1 MEKNSLLKFEER
13 RQIMYFI
20 TISEMIG
27 ANGEKISRKVA
38 NELKYNF
45 LGEEEL
51 LQAASEMGFLS
62 DIKKLDEKS
71 PALFERFFSDKP
83 KIYLD
88 RLQSLIYEVA
98 KKGNTVF
105 FGRGAQFLLRSFDC
119 AFHVLITAS
128 IEKRIQ
134 RLIEERPIRRE
145 FAEKIISQS
154 DHDRRSFIRY
164 AYDEDWLNFR
174 LYDLIINTDK
184 LSVDSA
190 ANMII
195 EGAKSDEIRSC
206 GIDSVRR
213 LENLSIHRQV
223 ESALIEEGLMKH
235 HIFFEVEGD
244 RELIIYGIVDS
255 QEDKD
260 KVEKILNK
268 IKGIKSIKND
278 IVVYKRS
285 MSGV

>member
-1 MEKNSLLKFEER
+1 
-13 RQIMYFI
+13 MYFI
-20 TISEMIG
+20 TVSEMLG
-27 ANGEKISRKVA
+27 ANGERISRKVA
-38 NELKYNF
+38 SELKYNF

-51 LQAASEMGFLS
+51 LQAASDMGYLN

-71 PALFERFFSDKP
+71 PALFDRLFSDKP

-88 RLQSLIYEVA
+88 RLQSIIYEVA

-119 AFHVLITAS
+119 AFHVFITGS
-128 IEKRIQ
+128 MEKRVQ
-134 RLIEERPIRRE
+134 RLIEERPIRRD
-145 FAEKIISQS
+145 FAEKIIAQS

-184 LSVDSA
+184 LSVESA
-190 ANMII
+190 AKMII

-223 ESALIEEGLMKH
+223 ESKLFEEGLMKY

-244 RELIIYGIVDS
+244 RELRIYGIVDS
-255 QEDKD
+255 QDEKD
-260 KVEKILNK
+260 SIERVLNK
-268 IKGIKSIKND
+268 IKGIKSIRND
-278 IVVYKRS
+278 LVVYKRS
-285 MSGV
+285 LSGV

>member
-1 MEKNSLLKFEER
+1 
-13 RQIMYFI
+13 MYFI

-27 ANGEKISRKVA
+27 SNGEKISRKVA

-71 PALFERFFSDKP
+71 PTLFERFFSDKP

-88 RLQSLIYEVA
+88 RLQSIIYEVA
-98 KKGNTVF
+98 KKGDTVF

-119 AFHVLITAS
+119 AFHVLITGS
-128 IEKRIQ
+128 IEKRVQ

-145 FAEKIISQS
+145 FAEKIIAQS
-154 DHDRRSFIRY
+154 DHDKRSFIRY

-174 LYDLIINTDK
+174 LYDLVINTDK
-184 LSVDSA
+184 LSADSA
-190 ANMII
+190 AKMII
-195 EGAKSDEIRSC
+195 EGAKSEEIRSC
-206 GIDSVRR
+206 GIDSIRR

-223 ESALIEEGLMKH
+223 ESELFEAGLMKH

-244 RELIIYGIVDS
+244 RELIIYGIVSS
-255 QEDKD
+255 QEDKEKID
-260 KVEKILNK
+260 KILNK

-278 IVVYKRS
+278 LVVYTRS
-285 MSGV
+285 ISGV

>member
-1 MEKNSLLKFEER
+1 
-13 RQIMYFI
+13 MYFI

-27 ANGEKISRKVA
+27 SNGEKISRKVA
-38 NELKYNF
+38 KELNYNF

-51 LQAASEMGFLS
+51 LQAASEMGYIE

-71 PALFERFFSDKP
+71 PALLERFFSDKP
-83 KIYLD
+83 KIYLN
-88 RLQSLIYEVA
+88 RLQSIIYEVA

-105 FGRGAQFLLRSFDC
+105 FGRGAQFLLKSFDC
-119 AFHVLITAS
+119 AFHVFITGS
-128 IEKRIQ
+128 IEKRVQ
-134 RLIEERPIRRE
+134 RLIEERPIRRD
-145 FAEKIISQS
+145 FAEKIIIQS

-190 ANMII
+190 AKMII
-195 EGAKSDEIRSC
+195 EGAKSDEIRAC

-223 ESALIEEGLMKH
+223 ESELFEAGLMKY

-244 RELIIYGIVDS
+244 RELRIYGIVDS

-260 KVEKILNK
+260 KVEKILKK

-278 IVVYKRS
+278 LVIYTRG
-285 MSGV
+285 MAGI